1 MASTA
6 PKAKSKTR
14 SLPSKTHNG
23 AKPVLERVVVPLPER
38 IGRLDE
44 LAFNLWWS
52 WHEPARAL
60 FRSLSIGL
68 WESCE
73 QNPVL
78 CLRRIEPAR
87 LEAAAHDAAFLT
99 AYDRVLADF
108 DAMLAGDRSWVARN
122 EPALAGKTL
131 AYFSAEFGLHWT
143 LPIYSGG
150 LGVLAGDHVKEA
162 SDLGLPLVGVSLL
175 YRQGYLR
182 QRLSV
187 DGWQLDVAAE
197 FQAGAEP
204 MTRVCDAAG
213 QPLVI
218 EVALDDPNHP
228 LRIAVWQVKVGRND
242 LFLLDSDVEGNPDWT
257 RTISSRLYGGDRE
270 HRLRQEIILGIGGV
284 RALQAMG
291 LAPDYWHANEGHA
304 AFHLLERLR
313 EYVGEGLT
321 FAEAADRV
329 RAATVFT
336 THTPV
341 PAGHDI
347 FGPELMDRYFGHF
360 WPQLVL
366 DREAF
371 YALGRYDNGHG
382 GGAFNLTALSLRLAG
397 FRNGVSARH
406 AEITR
411 QQWNGIWPGVE
422 PSIVPITA
430 ITNGV
435 HLETWLSGRVAEL
448 LDRYLPAGWREEQ
461 DDPLTWEHVRSIPDR
476 EFWEVHLAAKQDL
489 IDLLDERSRRRWAAG
504 GFDPA
509 QVVSAGPFL
518 DRSHL
523 TIGFARRFATYKRA
537 TLLFHDLDRLAK
549 ILNDRD
555 RPVQIVFA
563 GKAHPAD
570 DGGKRFIQE
579 IYQRARDPRLGGR
592 IAFAEDY
599 DMYLASYLVSG
610 VDVWLNNPRAP
621 MEASGTSG
629 MKAAING
636 VLNLSILDGW
646 WREGWRPDNSNGWG
660 IPPAPFENTEQDA
673 AEADALYSVLEQEVV
688 SRYYERDANGVP
700 VAWTRM
706 AKEAIRTV
714 APRFSARRMLV
725 EYIHRLYRGA
735 TGGAMNYGYRIGLG
749 GGR

>member
-1 MASTA
+1 MALTVPA
-6 PKAKSKTR
+6 PAAPR
-14 SLPSKTHNG
+14 SSING
-23 AKPVLERVVVPLPER
+23 RSAAPIVELPER
-38 IGRLDE
+38 IARLGD
-44 LAFNLWWS
+44 LACNLWWS

-60 FRSLSIGL
+60 FRTLAPNL
-68 WESCE
+68 WEACE

-78 CLRRIEPAR
+78 FLRRIDPAR
-87 LEAAAHDAAFLT
+87 LEAAAHEVSYLA
-99 AYDRVLADF
+99 AYDRVVAGF
-108 DAMLAGDRSWVARN
+108 EAMLAGKEGWVARHQP
-122 EPALAGKTL
+122 ELADKTL

-162 SDLGLPLVGVSLL
+162 SDLGLPLVAVSLL

-182 QRLSV
+182 QRLNA
-187 DGWQLDVAAE
+187 DGWQQDVTADLPAN
-197 FQAGAEP
+197 AEP
-204 MTRVCDAAG
+204 MQRVQGEDG
-213 QPLVI
+213 QPLYV
-218 EVALDDPNHP
+218 EVALDDPRHP
-228 LRIAVWQVKVGRND
+228 LRIAVWLVKVGRTD
-242 LFLLDSDVEGNPDWT
+242 LYLLDSDVDGNPDWT
-257 RTISSRLYGGDRE
+257 RAISSRLYGGDKE

-284 RALQAMG
+284 RALRAMG

-313 EYVGEGLT
+313 AHVDDGLT
-321 FAEAADRV
+321 FKEAADRV
-329 RAATVFT
+329 RGATVFT

-347 FGPELMDRYFGHF
+347 FGQDLMDRYFGHF
-360 WPQLVL
+360 WPHLGL
-366 DREAF
+366 DRGAF
-371 YALGRYDNGHG
+371 LALGRYEDDHG
-382 GGAFNLTALSLRLAG
+382 GRGFNLTALSLRLAG

-406 AEITR
+406 GEITR
-411 QQWNGIWPGVE
+411 LQWSAVWPGVE

-435 HLETWLSGRVAEL
+435 HLETWLSRRVADL
-448 LDRYLPAGWREEQ
+448 LDRHLPVDWRDEQ
-461 DDPLTWEHVRSIPDR
+461 DDPLTWERVRAIPDH
-476 EFWEVHLAAKQDL
+476 EFWDAHLACKQDL

-504 GFDPA
+504 DFDPA
-509 QVVSAGPFL
+509 QVVSAGPFF

-570 DGGKRFIQE
+570 DGGKHFIRE
-579 IYQRARDPRLGGR
+579 IYHHARDPRLGGR
-592 IAFAEDY
+592 VAFAEDY
-599 DMYLASYLVSG
+599 DMFLASYLVSG

-660 IPPAPFENTEQDA
+660 IPPAPFAGAEQDT
-673 AEADALYSVLEQEVV
+673 AEAEAIYSLLEHEVV
-688 SRYYERDANGVP
+688 PLYYERDAAGLP
-700 VAWTRM
+700 AGWTRM

-725 EYIHRLYRGA
+725 EYIHRLYLGA
-735 TGGAMNYGYRIGLG
+735 TGSTVSYGYRIGLG
-749 GGR
+749 DD

>member
-1 MASTA
+1 MAITPPKPPGPTST
-6 PKAKSKTR
+6 
-14 SLPSKTHNG
+14 NG
-23 AKPVLERVVVPLPER
+23 ATPPAEPTARLPER
-38 IGRLDE
+38 IDRLGE

-52 WHEPARAL
+52 WHAPARAL
-60 FRSLSIGL
+60 LRSLAPGL
-68 WESCE
+68 WEACE

-78 CLRRIEPAR
+78 FLRRIDPAR
-87 LEAAAHDAAFLT
+87 LEAAAHDPVFLS
-99 AYDRVLADF
+99 AYDRVVAESEAVLT
-108 DAMLAGDRSWVARN
+108 GEHRWIDRH

-150 LGVLAGDHVKEA
+150 LGVLAGDHIKEA
-162 SDLGLPLVGVSLL
+162 SDIGLPIVGVSLL

-187 DGWQLDVAAE
+187 DGWQLDVPAE
-197 FQAGAEP
+197 LQAGAEP
-204 MTRVCDAAG
+204 MRRVLDAAG
-213 QPLVI
+213 KPLLI
-218 EVALDDPNHP
+218 EVALDDPDHP
-228 LRIAVWQVKVGRND
+228 LRIAVWLVRVGRAN
-242 LFLLDSDVEGNPDWT
+242 LYLLDSDVEGNPDWT
-257 RTISSRLYGGDRE
+257 RTISSRLYGGDKE

-284 RALQAMG
+284 RALRAMG
-291 LAPDYWHANEGHA
+291 IAPDFWHANEGHA

-313 EYVGEGLT
+313 EYVESGTSFE
-321 FAEAADRV
+321 EAADRV
-329 RAATVFT
+329 RATTVFT

-347 FGPELMDRYFGHF
+347 FGFDQMDRCFDHF
-360 WPQLVL
+360 WPRLGL
-366 DREAF
+366 DRDAF
-371 YALGRYDNGHG
+371 YALGRHEDGHG
-382 GGAFNLTALSLRLAG
+382 GGFNLTALSLRLAG

-406 AEITR
+406 GEITR
-411 QQWNGIWPGVE
+411 QQWSAIWPGVE

-435 HLETWLSGRVAEL
+435 HLGTWLSDRVVEL
-448 LDRYLPAGWREEQ
+448 LDRHLPAGWRDEQ
-461 DDPLTWEHVRSIPDR
+461 DDPLVWEHVRSIPDR

-537 TLLFHDLDRLAK
+537 TLLFHDVDRLAK

-570 DGGKRFIQE
+570 EGGKRFIQE
-579 IYQRARDPRLGGR
+579 IYHRARDPRLGGR

-599 DMYLASYLVSG
+599 DMFLASYLVSG

-660 IPPAPFENTEQDA
+660 IPPAPFQGAGQDA
-673 AEADALYSVLEQEVV
+673 AEAEAIYALIEQEVV
-688 SRYYERDANGVP
+688 PLYYDRDASGIP
-700 VAWTRM
+700 TGWTRM

-714 APRFSARRMLV
+714 APRFSARRMLI
-725 EYIHRLYRGA
+725 EYIHRLYLGA
-735 TGGAMNYGYRIGLG
+735 TGNAVNFGYRIGLAAG
-749 GGR
+749 K

>member
-1 MASTA
+1 MASSA
-6 PKAKSKTR
+6 PAPSALR
-14 SLPSKTHNG
+14 SSVNGGVNAAPIVDLPD
-23 AKPVLERVVVPLPER
+23 R
-38 IGRLDE
+38 IARLGD
-44 LAFNLWWS
+44 LACNLWWS

-60 FRSLSIGL
+60 FRALGPNL
-68 WESCE
+68 WEACE

-78 CLRRIEPAR
+78 LLRRVDPAR
-87 LEAAAHDAAFLT
+87 LEAAALDPAYLA
-99 AYDRVLADF
+99 AYDRVVAGF
-108 DAMLAGDRSWVARN
+108 DAMLSGTDRWIARHQ
-122 EPALAGKTL
+122 PALAGKTL

-150 LGVLAGDHVKEA
+150 LGVLAGDHIKEA
-162 SDLGLPLVGVSLL
+162 SDLGLPVVAVSLL

-182 QRLSV
+182 QRLNV
-187 DGWQLDVAAE
+187 DGWQLDVPAE
-197 FQAGAEP
+197 LQGGAEP
-204 MTRVCDAAG
+204 MRRVEDEDG
-213 QPLVI
+213 NPIFV
-218 EVALDDPNHP
+218 EVALDDPQHP
-228 LRIAVWQVKVGRND
+228 LRIAVWLVKVGRTD
-242 LFLLDSDVEGNPDWT
+242 LYLLDVDVDGNPDWT
-257 RTISSRLYGGDRE
+257 RTISSRLYGGDKE
-270 HRLRQEIILGIGGV
+270 HRIRQEIILGIGGV
-284 RALQAMG
+284 RALRAMG
-291 LAPDYWHANEGHA
+291 IAPDFWHANEGHA

-313 EYVGEGLT
+313 EQVEDGHT
-321 FAEAADRV
+321 FAEAADQV
-329 RAATVFT
+329 RGATVFT

-347 FGPELMDRYFGHF
+347 FGPEMMDRYFGHF
-360 WPQLVL
+360 WPRLTL
-366 DREAF
+366 EREAF
-371 YALGRYDNGHG
+371 LALGRYEDDHG
-382 GGAFNLTALSLRLAG
+382 GRGFNLTALSLRLAG
-397 FRNGVSARH
+397 FRNAVSSRH
-406 AEITR
+406 GEITR
-411 QQWNGIWPGVE
+411 LQWSGVWPGVE

-435 HLETWLSGRVAEL
+435 HLETWLSRRVAEL
-448 LDRYLPAGWREEQ
+448 LDRYLPTGWRDEQ
-461 DDPLTWEHVRSIPDR
+461 DDPLTWERVRAIPDQ
-476 EFWEVHLAAKQDL
+476 EFWDAHLAGKQDL

-504 GFDPA
+504 GFEPA
-509 QVVSAGPFL
+509 QVVSAGPFF

-537 TLLFHDLDRLAK
+537 TLLFHDIDRLAE

-570 DGGKRFIQE
+570 DGGKRLIQE

-660 IPPAPFENTEQDA
+660 IPPAPLEDAEQDA
-673 AEADALYSVLEQEVV
+673 AEADAIYGLLEQEVV
-688 SRYYERDANGVP
+688 PLYYERDSNGLP
-700 VAWTRM
+700 VGWTRM

-725 EYIHRLYRGA
+725 EYIHRLYLGA
-735 TGGAMNYGYRIGLG
+735 TGGTVRFGYRIGLG
-749 GGR
+749 GD